1 MHMPCTGQAGILG
14 MANTGPHSA
23 HSQFYVTLRA
33 LPSFD
38 CKTVAFGRL
47 IDGSRVLEFI
57 GALDTKMDR
66 PLGKVTVCSCGKLAA
81 VELGDYDQ
89 QAAAVRLQAIQR
101 SRLARKEADER
112 AAAASK
118 MQAISKGRNTRK
130 AMKEKK

>member
-1 MHMPCTGQAGILG
+1 
-14 MANTGPHSA
+14 MASTGPHSA

-47 IDGSRVLEFI
+47 IDGSRVLEFL

-89 QAAAVRLQAIQR
+89 QAAVVRLVR
-101 SRLARKEADER
+101 VRVMVRVRVRARVR
-112 AAAASK
+112 VRVSP
-118 MQAISKGRNTRK
+118 NLTRTLTLTRC
-130 AMKEKK
+130 ACRRCSGAG

>member
-1 MHMPCTGQAGILG
+1 

-47 IDGSRVLEFI
+47 IDGSRVLEFL

-89 QAAAVRLQAIQR
+89 QAAVVRLVR
-101 SRLARKEADER
+101 VGVGVGVGVRLADPINYLC
-112 AAAASK
+112 
-118 MQAISKGRNTRK
+118 QN
-130 AMKEKK
+130 

>member
-1 MHMPCTGQAGILG
+1 MHMPCTCHAHAHARIMHMPCMGQAGILG

-81 VELGDYDQ
+81 VELGDYDK
-89 QAAAVRLQAIQR
+89 QAAVVRLR
-101 SRLARKEADER
+101 G
-112 AAAASK
+112 
-118 MQAISKGRNTRK
+118 KG
-130 AMKEKK
+130 

>member
-1 MHMPCTGQAGILG
+1 MYASLFSFFRRHTPFAFPRAPATPSRDALTPISGPRARRPWPCRRRPTR
-14 MANTGPHSA
+14 PSA
-23 HSQFYVTLRA
+23 TLRA

-89 QAAAVRLQAIQR
+89 QAAVVRLVR
-101 SRLARKEADER
+101 VRL
-112 AAAASK
+112 
-118 MQAISKGRNTRK
+118 TLTLT
-130 AMKEKK
+130 